1 MLLVLLAGCGNHD
14 VVVPA
19 RCTDSVQAMKAA
31 VARAASLTDCF
42 KHAAGPAD
50 VQSVG
55 AIVIETAHELAD
67 EVRKAPHAHAAVEL
81 GYLVGVVRQN
91 AKGVHYETG
100 RRVEQELIG
109 IPTNTPEFRAGLAR
123 GLR

>member
-1 MLLVLLAGCGNHD
+1 
-14 VVVPA
+14 
-19 RCTDSVQAMKAA
+19 MKAA
-31 VARAASLTDCF
+31 VARSAPIAECF

-67 EVRKAPHAHAAVEL
+67 EVRRAPHAHAAVEL
-81 GYLVGVVRQN
+81 GYLVGVVRKN
-91 AKGVHYETG
+91 AQGVHYETG

-109 IPTNTPEFRAGLAR
+109 IPTDTPQFRAGLAR